1 MTTVE
6 ESLAYSRSEF
16 CPVLRLILG
25 HNNKNSWSVFRLF
38 LKGIT
43 TIARRLLV
51 SRLCWWFSNQALTVS
66 VNCGD
71 LQRKFGSDR
80 WKLCKFR
87 GQILTIS
94 GRDPNSFYREAFWR
108 ESWLFL
114 KGISMIPREKFENF
128 SSRVLKI
135 LEYSIGN
142 MSVLLRDLNDL
153 WREESWRF
161 LKGIL
166 SIHQE
171 KPDNSSQE
179 CWWFPN
185 AVLTVSDGS
194 LYGYQ
199 REVWKFLKGVLDGN
213 GPEEILPIL
222 WSNLEYS

>member
-1 MTTVE
+1 MTIVE
-6 ESLAYSRSEF
+6 ESLANSRCEF
-16 CPVLRLILG
+16 CPVLILG
-25 HNNKNSWSVFRLF
+25 HKNKKSWSVFRLF

-51 SRLCWWFSNQALTVS
+51 PRLCWCFSNQILTVS
-66 VNCGD
+66 VNRGG
-71 LQRKFGSDR
+71 LQRKF
-80 WKLCKFR
+80 

-94 GRDPNSFYREAFWR
+94 GRDPNSLYKEAFWR
-108 ESWLFL
+108 EFWLLL
-114 KGISMIPREKFENF
+114 KGISTIPREKFDNF

-135 LEYSIGN
+135 LKWNIGN
-142 MSVLLRDLNDL
+142 MSIHLRDLNDL

-194 LYGYQ
+194 LYGSQ
-199 REVWKFLKGVLDGN
+199 REVWKFLKGVLDGKV
-213 GPEEILPIL
+213 PEVILPIL
-222 WSNLEYS
+222 RLNLDYSWKGS